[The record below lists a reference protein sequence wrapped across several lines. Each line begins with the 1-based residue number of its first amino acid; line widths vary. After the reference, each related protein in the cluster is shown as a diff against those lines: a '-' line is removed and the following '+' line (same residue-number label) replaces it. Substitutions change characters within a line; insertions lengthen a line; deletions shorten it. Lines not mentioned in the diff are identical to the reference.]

1 MKKSIFIIVS
11 FFSLLSYSQEE
22 LQRLQTYMDANL
34 ASLGITAQD
43 GSDWIVESETYSK
56 TTKIRN
62 YYLKQR
68 HQGIELFHGQSNF
81 SIKNGEVFHVGNRFE
96 ANISQ
101 RINATTPVYD
111 AIQALELAYAHFSIE
126 AVESFYIEETIR
138 QNYYKINNAIELDE
152 SVLCKLV
159 YQLTDDNSL
168 RLAWDFTFYTPNYKN
183 LWSIRIDAI
192 NGNVLEKF
200 DLTLNCNFGEASNHS
215 NHNHFNGFTK
225 PIGLTTE
232 STSTPLEVMSGSY
245 RVYPYYIESPNHG
258 SRELI
263 SSPFNV
269 TASPFG
275 WHDTNGIPGA
285 EFTITRGNN
294 VWAKEDI
301 AGNNGTGGLAPNG
314 GATLVF
320 DYPYGGNNTQPSTY
334 TNAATTNLFY
344 MSNIM
349 HDVWYNYGFDEQS
362 GNFQQNNYGNGASQN
377 DYVLADAQD
386 GSGINNANFST
397 PVDGIRGR
405 MQMYLWDVGPPTLAL
420 TVNSPTAIA
429 GAYATRDNNFNPGNI
444 PLPTAPNGITSNLV
458 LYVDGTPDTSDA
470 CSVAINAQAIAG
482 KICVIRRGTCLF
494 VEKVKNAQNAGAI
507 AVIIVNNVEG
517 NIVMG
522 GADATIT
529 IPAISVTQAVGE
541 SIIAQMAQ
549 GTVNATLQNP
559 LDAFINSDGSFDN
572 GIIAHEYGHGI
583 SIRLAGGRNNSS
595 CLNNAEQMGEGWSD
609 WFALMMQLKL
619 GDVGTAVRGIGTYA
633 VNQPTNGTGIRSFP
647 YSINMAVNPLTF
659 GNTNTLSI
667 PHGVGS
673 VWATML
679 WDLTWAYIAK
689 YGYDSNIYSGTG
701 GNNKV
706 MQLVIDGLKIQ
717 PCNPSFVDARNALIA
732 ADQAT
737 TGGED
742 FCMIWGVFA
751 NRGLGINASSGLA
764 SSASDQV
771 EDFTPPPPGPNCTT
785 LAVASVENKM
795 NIHLFP
801 NPTTG
806 IVTLSNS
813 DFTFSKLSIQVFD
826 LNGRRVYNESIS
838 NFSGEKSI
846 NLSHLLTG
854 VYLIKVNSDQ
864 VQQSFKLM
872 KN

>member
-11 FFSLLSYSQEE
+11 FFSLFSYSQED
-22 LQRLQTYMDANL
+22 LQRLQSYMDANL

-43 GSDWIVESETYSK
+43 GSDWIVESETYST

-81 SIKNGEVFHVGNRFE
+81 SIKDGEVFHVGNRFE

-101 RINATTPVYD
+101 RINATTPVYS
-111 AIQALELAYAHFSIE
+111 AFQALELAYAHFSIE

-138 QNYYKINNAIELDE
+138 QNYFKINNAIHLDE
-152 SVLCKLV
+152 SVLAKLV
-159 YQLTDDNSL
+159 YQLNEDNML

-192 NGNVLEKF
+192 NGNVLEAI
-200 DLTLNCNFGEASNHS
+200 DLTRNCSFGEASNHS
-215 NHNHFNGFTK
+215 KHNHFAGFTK
-225 PIGLTTE
+225 PISHTVE
-232 STSTPLEVMSGSY
+232 STSSLEAMSGAY
-245 RVYPYYIESPNHG
+245 RVYPYYVESPNHG
-258 SRELI
+258 ARELL
-263 SSPFNV
+263 SSPFNT

-275 WHDTNGIPGA
+275 WHDTNGVPGPD
-285 EFTITRGNN
+285 FTITRGNN

-301 AGNNGTGGLAPNG
+301 AGINSNGSAPNG
-314 GATLVF
+314 GTTLLF

-334 TNAATTNLFY
+334 TNAAITNLFY
-344 MSNIM
+344 MTNIM

-362 GNFQQNNYGNGASQN
+362 GNFQQNNYGYGAAQN

-386 GSGINNANFST
+386 GSGINNANFSA

-405 MQMYLWDVGPPTLAL
+405 VQMFLWDVGPPTLAL
-420 TVNSPTAIA
+420 NVNSPTAIA
-429 GAYATRDNNFNPGNI
+429 GTYAIRDNNFNPGNV

-470 CSVAINAQAIAG
+470 CSAAVNAQAIAG

-507 AVIIVNNVEG
+507 AVIIVNNVDG

-541 SIIAQMAQ
+541 AIIAQMAQ
-549 GTVNATLQNP
+549 GIVNATLQNP
-559 LDAFINSDGSFDN
+559 LDVFINSDGSFDN

-609 WFALMMQLKL
+609 WFALMMQLKS
-619 GDVGTAVRGIGTYA
+619 GDVGTAARGIGTYA
-633 VNQPTNGTGIRSFP
+633 VNQPTNGNGIRSFP
-647 YSINMAVNPLTF
+647 YSVNTSINPMTF
-659 GNTNTLSI
+659 NYTNTEAI

-689 YGYDSNIYSGTG
+689 YGFDSNIYSGFG

-742 FCMIWGVFA
+742 FCMIWNVFA
-751 NRGLGINASSGLA
+751 NRGLGVNASSGLA
-764 SSASDQV
+764 NNASDQV
-771 EDFTPPPPGPNCTT
+771 EDFTTPPAGPNCTT
-785 LAVASVENKM
+785 LTVGSNEDKKTIN
-795 NIHLFP
+795 LFP

-813 DFTFSKLSIQVFD
+813 DFNFSKLTIQVFD
-826 LNGRRVYNESIS
+826 LNGRKVYNESIY

-864 VQQSFKLM
+864 MQQSFKLM